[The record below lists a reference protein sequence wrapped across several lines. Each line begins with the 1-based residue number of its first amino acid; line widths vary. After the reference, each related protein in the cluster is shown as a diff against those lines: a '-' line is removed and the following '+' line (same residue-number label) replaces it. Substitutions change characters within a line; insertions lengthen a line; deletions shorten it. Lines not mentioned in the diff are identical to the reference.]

1 MKKVLSSLK
10 NINGRLFLALLVMGL
25 CPTLYTTLRTFF
37 LGQLPG
43 DWAYSIA
50 GQLSWVNL
58 LYEVINEAIV
68 LPLYFFLGKAVADK
82 DEYTN
87 RVRSGLLVS
96 LGIYTVCSVLV
107 MTFVHPLLS
116 FMAVSQDIISESA
129 SYIRIECIA
138 NIFGILYSF
147 ICVALITIGKDK
159 LVYAITAAKLLLSL
173 ILDTLLVS
181 SLPVSLKCG
190 VNGIGISNIISNLIL
205 FVVAAVL
212 ISRCG
217 YHIFERKK
225 LSFAWMKDF
234 LRVGSISGLESFV
247 RNIAYMLMVSRM
259 VNMVGEQGTYWV
271 ANNFIWGWMLLPV
284 TQLGELI
291 KQETAKDKDAVRN
304 NTPGYFAITAMTCI
318 LWVLLIPAYKP
329 FMQYVLGYSDVD
341 KLFELVMVLFTFY
354 VLYAFQ
360 NVFDATFYGRGKTT
374 YMLFES
380 VVTNSIY
387 YGAFFILYLCGVW
400 TPSLMGIALMF
411 GFGNAFDSVV
421 SYLAYRY
428 FLKKEMLDS
437 NERKAV

>member
-1 MKKVLSSLK
+1 MDRIKRSLK
-10 NINGRLFLALLVMGL
+10 NINGRLFLALLFMGL

-37 LGQLPG
+37 LGHLPG
-43 DWAYSIA
+43 DWSYSIA

-68 LPLYFFLGKAVADK
+68 LPLYFFMGQAVSDK
-82 DEYTN
+82 KEFTN
-87 RVRSGLLVS
+87 RIRSGLLVS

-107 MTFVHPLLS
+107 MVFVHPLLR
-116 FMAVSQDIISESA
+116 FMAVSTDILSESA

-147 ICVALITIGKDK
+147 ISVALITIGKDK
-159 LVYAITAAKLLLSL
+159 LVYAITVAKLILSL
-173 ILDTLLVS
+173 LLDTLLVS
-181 SLPVSLKCG
+181 TLPVSLNCG

-205 FVVAAVL
+205 FIIAAVL

-217 YHIFERKK
+217 YHIFEKGK

-234 LRVGSISGLESFV
+234 LKIGGISGLESFV

-291 KQETAKDKDAVRN
+291 KQETAKDKNAVKN
-304 NTPGYFAITAMTCI
+304 NTLGYFTITAITCLM
-318 LWVLLIPAYKP
+318 WVITIPLYKP
-329 FMQYVLGYSDVD
+329 FMRSILGYSDVD
-341 KLFELVMVLFTFY
+341 KLFRLVMVLFVFY

-360 NVFDATFYGRGKTT
+360 NVFDATFYGRGKTN

-380 VVTNSIY
+380 VVTNSVY

-400 TPSLMGIALMF
+400 KPTLIGIALMF
-411 GFGNAFDSVV
+411 GCGNAFDSVV
-421 SYLAYRY
+421 SYLAYRH
-428 FLKKEMLDS
+428 FLKKEKIRICS
-437 NERKAV
+437 S